1 MKHNLQERMNT
12 MLTFAEEIL
21 LLALDDKKGV
31 IKPLPS
37 HSMRFALTGA
47 LLTELA
53 FADRID
59 TDLDSLKVV
68 STQPTGEPLLDEIL
82 KRLQKSAPPKNTEY
96 WLNEIAWNTE
106 DLQERTLNQLV
117 KKGVL
122 KVEDRKVLWVFARRC
137 YPLMDN
143 REVMEVRARLR
154 DLILKK
160 DIPDPRDAVLISLVL
175 ACNLFSEIFSE
186 EELERVMPWITKLAK
201 LDLIGREV
209 NQSIHK
215 IFLAIASSSISY

>member
-1 MKHNLQERMNT
+1 

-21 LLALDDKKGV
+21 LLALDDKKGA

-68 STQPTGEPLLDEIL
+68 STEPLGEPLLDEIL
-82 KRLQKSAPPKNTEY
+82 LRLQNSDSPRNTEY

-106 DLQERTLNQLV
+106 DLQQKTLNQLV

-137 YPLMDN
+137 YPLIDD
-143 REVMEVRARLR
+143 REVKEVRSRLR
-154 DLILKK
+154 ELILNK

-175 ACNLFSEIFSE
+175 ACNLFEEIFSPDE
-186 EELERVMPWITKLAK
+186 IEQVMPWITKMAR

-215 IFLAIASSSISY
+215 IFLAIASSTISY